1 MMKRVALVALV
12 VMGIVSGIQAQTWK
26 PDKAHSTITFSVRHL
41 VITKVSGNFRDFD
54 GTVTFDGKDF
64 SKGSADFT
72 IQSASIA
79 TGQDRRD
86 THLKSPDF
94 FAVDSFP
101 TLTFKSTKVT
111 PVDDKHFKLDGNLTI
126 RGTTKPVTFDCTFNG
141 TMDGMGPTRASFTAT
156 TTINRMDFGVKW
168 DKTLDNGSLVVSKD
182 VDIDLE
188 LELVKAEPGSAPP
201 TKG

>member
-1 MMKRVALVALV
+1 MIKRLAMVALLAI
-12 VMGIVSGIQAQTWK
+12 GIVSGAAAETWK
-26 PDKAHSTITFSVRHL
+26 PDKSHSTVSFTVRHL

-54 GTVTFDGKDF
+54 GNVTFDGKDF
-64 SKGSADFT
+64 SKGSVDFT
-72 IQSASIA
+72 IQTASVS

-101 TLTFKSTKVT
+101 TMTFKSTKVT

-141 TMDGMGPTRASFTAT
+141 TVDGMGPTRASFSAT
-156 TTINRMDFGVKW
+156 LSINRMDYGVKW
-168 DKTLDNGSLVVSKD
+168 DKTRGLDQRGHR
-182 VDIDLE
+182 
-188 LELVKAEPGSAPP
+188 P
-201 TKG
+201 